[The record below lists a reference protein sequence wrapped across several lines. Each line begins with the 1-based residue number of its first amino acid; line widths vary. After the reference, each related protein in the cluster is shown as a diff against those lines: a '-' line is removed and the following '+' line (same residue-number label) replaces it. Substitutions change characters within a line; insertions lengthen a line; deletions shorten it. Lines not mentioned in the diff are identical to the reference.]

1 MTANKKHY
9 IPLVLLVIAGE
20 IIFALPFHL
29 PRYFRPSLLES
40 FSITNTQLGD
50 AFAIYGITALLCYF
64 PGGWLADRFDTRSM
78 LCLSLLLTAAGGLFL
93 TSFPNPT
100 SMLFLYGYW
109 GTTTILLFWAALIR
123 TTREWAEASA
133 QGIAFGFLDGG
144 RGLVAAIFATIA
156 VFVFSYF
163 GPESDSV
170 ISQSSTRTA
179 LEAVIVTYT
188 FITFLTAALV
198 WFLMPTNNSK
208 PQTHSTF
215 SLSKPQFESPK
226 SNILLIAL
234 VILCAYTGYKGIDNT
249 ALYLYDVL
257 NFTDKEAAYF
267 TALGTYLRPVSA
279 VLAGFIADKIAP
291 TKTIFTLFAILGAAY
306 TAILFATPSS
316 VAVSI
321 ILTGLV
327 VSFATV
333 FALRGVYFALLE
345 ESNITR
351 SETGIVV
358 GLVSV
363 IGYSPDIFFGP
374 ISGRILDASPGAEGH
389 QAYFLLLTCF
399 AVVGLCAI
407 WLLIVSISKQRTTV

>member
-1 MTANKKHY
+1 M
-9 IPLVLLVIAGE
+9 
-20 IIFALPFHL
+20 
-29 PRYFRPSLLES
+29 
-40 FSITNTQLGD
+40 
-50 AFAIYGITALLCYF
+50 
-64 PGGWLADRFDTRSM
+64 
-78 LCLSLLLTAAGGLFL
+78 
-93 TSFPNPT
+93 
-100 SMLFLYGYW
+100 
-109 GTTTILLFWAALIR
+109 
-123 TTREWAEASA
+123 
-133 QGIAFGFLDGG
+133 
-144 RGLVAAIFATIA
+144 
-156 VFVFSYF
+156 
-163 GPESDSV
+163 
-170 ISQSSTRTA
+170 
-179 LEAVIVTYT
+179 
-188 FITFLTAALV
+188 
-198 WFLMPTNNSK
+198 
-208 PQTHSTF
+208 
-215 SLSKPQFESPK
+215 
-226 SNILLIAL
+226 
-234 VILCAYTGYKGIDNT
+234 
-249 ALYLYDVL
+249 YDVL

-291 TKTIFTLFAILGAAY
+291 TKTIFTLFAILAAAY
-306 TAILFATPSS
+306 NAILFSTPSS

-389 QAYFLLLTCF
+389 QVYFLLLTFF